1 MCVWQAKIKGN
12 LLTYFAQVRSQGLKK
27 AAKHCIRYDT
37 LYLSLQFTFMFG
49 VCGTKTPLMRTRAY
63 SSASEVTTL
72 RLYTN
77 VFIIVVVAVAAA
89 VVVVVPP
96 NPCGQ

>member
-1 MCVWQAKIKGN
+1 MCVWQAKIKRN
-12 LLTYFAQVRSQGLKK
+12 LLTFFAQVRSQGLKK

-49 VCGTKTPLMRTRAY
+49 VCGTRAS

-72 RLYTN
+72 WLYTN

-89 VVVVVPP
+89 AVVVVPP

>member
-1 MCVWQAKIKGN
+1 
-12 LLTYFAQVRSQGLKK
+12 
-27 AAKHCIRYDT
+27 
-37 LYLSLQFTFMFG
+37 MFG
-49 VCGTKTPLMRTRAY
+49 VCGTRAS

-72 RLYTN
+72 WLYTN

-89 VVVVVPP
+89 AVVVVPP